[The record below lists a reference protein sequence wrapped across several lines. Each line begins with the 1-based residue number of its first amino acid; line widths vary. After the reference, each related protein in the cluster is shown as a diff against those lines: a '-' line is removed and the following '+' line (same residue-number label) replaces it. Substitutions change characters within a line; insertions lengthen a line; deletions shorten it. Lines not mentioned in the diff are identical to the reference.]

1 MKILDFP
8 LVRISIWFILGIL
21 TAHYIQLNGLI
32 SLGFFSI
39 ALIFFFVSYFKPTNK
54 FQPKP
59 EFAFSLYFLFFTIGL
74 ISVNIHNPRNQK
86 NHYTQKPQHFENQ
99 HLIDV
104 ALIEKLKSTK
114 KNERYIAKIIQV
126 DQKKFVGKVILNIA
140 KDNQNKDLSVG
151 TRLLI
156 TDQLVKNF
164 KPNNPDQ
171 FDYGGYLASKGIYAQ
186 IYTEAD
192 QIKKATKINKDIWY
206 YTSLFRNKIAENLA
220 KSGFQK
226 EELAVIMA
234 LILGQQQDISAEVLQ
249 DYQYA
254 GAVHILSV
262 SGLHVGF
269 ILIFIG
275 FLLQPLPNTKTGN
288 TFKIIITLLSLWLF
302 AIIAGFSPSVVRSAT
317 MFSFIAIGKF
327 INRETNSVH
336 TTIVSLLVILLIEPN
351 FLFDIGFQ
359 LSYLAVFFILWLQP
373 IFQRIWQP
381 KNVVIGYFWDII
393 TISFAAQIGTLPLSI
408 YYFHQFPGLF
418 FITNLV
424 LIPLLGFVIM
434 PLGTL
439 LIMGAFFNYIPKLL
453 ASLVENSIALMNQ
466 FISWIASL
474 ENFIWK
480 EIPLNN
486 SLLIVSYL
494 TIIIW
499 ILWLQKPSFKK
510 LAVALSSIII
520 LQSLYFFIRWN
531 EQFKNEF
538 IVFNTMKKSVFAE
551 KRGQTIQLL
560 TNDTIIPDSFE
571 YEMLQTYATANF
583 SRLTLPKE
591 TSNHRYFNRKKILI
605 IDQTA
610 VYSTADKADILIL
623 SHSPKLNL
631 DRLLRH
637 FKPKVVIVDAS
648 NYKSYITTWKA
659 TCVKNKIPFHSTYE
673 KGFYKL

>member
-1 MKILDFP
+1 
-8 LVRISIWFILGIL
+8 
-21 TAHYIQLNGLI
+21 
-32 SLGFFSI
+32 
-39 ALIFFFVSYFKPTNK
+39 
-54 FQPKP
+54 
-59 EFAFSLYFLFFTIGL
+59 
-74 ISVNIHNPRNQK
+74 
-86 NHYTQKPQHFENQ
+86 
-99 HLIDV
+99 
-104 ALIEKLKSTK
+104 
-114 KNERYIAKIIQV
+114 
-126 DQKKFVGKVILNIA
+126 VILNIA

-486 SLLIVSYL
+486 SLLIVSYF

-531 EQFKNEF
+531 EQFKN
-538 IVFNTMKKSVFAE
+538 
-551 KRGQTIQLL
+551 
-560 TNDTIIPDSFE
+560 
-571 YEMLQTYATANF
+571 
-583 SRLTLPKE
+583 
-591 TSNHRYFNRKKILI
+591 
-605 IDQTA
+605 
-610 VYSTADKADILIL
+610 
-623 SHSPKLNL
+623 
-631 DRLLRH
+631 
-637 FKPKVVIVDAS
+637 
-648 NYKSYITTWKA
+648 
-659 TCVKNKIPFHSTYE
+659 
-673 KGFYKL
+673 

>member
-32 SLGFFSI
+32 SLGLLCIASI
-39 ALIFFFVSYFKPTNK
+39 LLLISYFKPINK
-54 FQPKP
+54 FQAKL
-59 EFAFSLYFLFFTIGL
+59 EFAFSLYFLFFSIGL
-74 ISVNIHNPRNQK
+74 ISVNIHNPSKQKKHYNQ
-86 NHYTQKPQHFENQ
+86 NPQHFENQ
-99 HLIDV
+99 HFIDV
-104 ALIEKLKSTK
+104 TLIEKLKNTK
-114 KNERYIAKIIQV
+114 KNQRFIADIIQI
-126 DQKKFVGKVILNIA
+126 DQKKIVGKVILNIA
-140 KDNQNKDLSVG
+140 KDKQKTDLTVG

-171 FDYGGYLASKGIYAQ
+171 FDYGSYLETKGIYAQ
-186 IYTEAD
+186 IYTEPN
-192 QIKKATKINKDIWY
+192 QIKKNSKINKDIWY
-206 YTSLFRNKIAENLA
+206 YTSLFRNKIAENLS

-234 LILGQQQDISAEVLQ
+234 LILGQQQDISPDVLQ

-269 ILIFIG
+269 VLIFIG
-275 FLLQPLPNTKTGN
+275 YLLQPLPNTKTGN

-373 IFQRIWQP
+373 IIQRIWQP

-424 LIPLLGFVIM
+424 LIPLLGFIIM

-439 LIMGAFFNYIPKLL
+439 LILGAFFNYIPKLL
-453 ASLVENSIALMNQ
+453 ASLVETSIALMNQ
-466 FISWIASL
+466 FIGWIASF

-494 TIIIW
+494 AIIIW
-499 ILWLQKPSFKK
+499 ILWLQKPTFRK
-510 LAVALSSIII
+510 LVMALSSIII
-520 LQSLYFFIRWN
+520 LQSLYFFIQWN

-551 KRGQTIQLL
+551 KKGQTIQLL
-560 TNDTIIPDSFE
+560 TNDTITSNSFE

-583 SRLTLPKE
+583 SSLTLPKK
-591 TSNHRYFNRKKILI
+591 TSNHRYFNHKKILI

-610 VYSTADKADILIL
+610 VYTTADKADILIL

-631 DRLLRH
+631 ERLLKH
-637 FKPKVVIVDAS
+637 FKPTVVIADAS
-648 NYKSYITTWKA
+648 NYKSYITTWKV
-659 TCVKNKIPFHSTYE
+659 TCLKNKIPFHSTYE

>member
-21 TAHYIQLNGLI
+21 TAHYTHLNGLI
-32 SLGFFSI
+32 ILGFLSI
-39 ALIFFFVSYFKPTNK
+39 ASILLFLSYLKPKNK
-54 FQPKP
+54 FQPKLN
-59 EFAFSLYFLFFTIGL
+59 FAISLYFLFFTIGI
-74 ISVNIHNPRNQK
+74 ISVNIHNPSNQK
-86 NHYTQKPQHFENQ
+86 KHYTQNPKHFENQ
-99 HLIDV
+99 HLIDIL
-104 ALIEKLKSTK
+104 LIEKLKSTK
-114 KNERYIAKIIQV
+114 KNQRFIADIIEV
-126 DQKKFVGKVILNIA
+126 DQKKFAGKVILNIA
-140 KDNQNKDLSVG
+140 NDNQKRGLTVG

-171 FDYGGYLASKGIYAQ
+171 FDYGSYLATKGIYAQ
-186 IYTEAD
+186 IYTEVN
-192 QIKKATKINKDIWY
+192 QIKKSSKINKDIWY
-206 YTSLFRNKIAENLA
+206 YTSLFRSKIAENLA

-234 LILGQQQDISAEVLQ
+234 LILGQQQDISVDVLQ

-288 TFKIIITLLSLWLF
+288 AFKIIITLLALWLF

-317 MFSFIAIGKF
+317 MFSFIAVGKF

-424 LIPLLGFVIM
+424 LIPLLGFIVM

-439 LIMGAFFNYIPKLL
+439 LIISAFFNYIPKLL
-453 ASLVENSIALMNQ
+453 ASLVENSIALMNK
-466 FISWIASL
+466 FINWIASL

-499 ILWLQKPSFKK
+499 ILWFQKPTFRK
-510 LAVALSSIII
+510 LTMALSSVII

-538 IVFNTMKKSVFAE
+538 IVFNTMKKSIFAE
-551 KRGQTIQLL
+551 KRGHTIQLL
-560 TNDTIIPDSFE
+560 TNDTITANSFE
-571 YEMLQTYATANF
+571 YKMLQTYATANF

-591 TSNHRYFNRKKILI
+591 TPNHRYFNHKKILI

-631 DRLLRH
+631 ERLLRH
-637 FKPKVVIVDAS
+637 FKPTVVIADAS
-648 NYKSYITTWKA
+648 NYKSYIATWKA
-659 TCVKNKIPFHSTYE
+659 TCIKNKIPFHSTYE